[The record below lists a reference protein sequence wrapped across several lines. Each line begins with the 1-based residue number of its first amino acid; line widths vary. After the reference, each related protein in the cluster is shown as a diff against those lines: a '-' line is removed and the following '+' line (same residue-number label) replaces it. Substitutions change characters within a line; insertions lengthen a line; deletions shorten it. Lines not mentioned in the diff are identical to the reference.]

1 MKCSSTR
8 TRERLLER
16 VGRQEGRAEARS
28 RGHVNIAGL
37 RASHRARRRA
47 RRGAYFSRIPLDL
60 SHFSSRFF
68 KNSIYRPS
76 LSLSLSVVSR
86 RWCTGDKKSDDNSAR
101 YRVTVTQIGDNE
113 ITIRY

>member
-76 LSLSLSVVSR
+76 LSLSLWCRVAGARATKNPTIIRRVIASR
-86 RWCTGDKKSDDNSAR
+86 
-101 YRVTVTQIGDNE
+101 
-113 ITIRY
+113 